1 MALGYSTQYRKH
13 VHVLISGNRLGCT
26 KRGLF
31 PANNSFLS
39 FDTPPQIRSLLHV
52 LATYNLQIRG
62 MYIYLGN
69 IYTLNLVTA
78 SLHHLV
84 KTHSM

>member
-1 MALGYSTQYRKH
+1 MALGYSNKYRKH